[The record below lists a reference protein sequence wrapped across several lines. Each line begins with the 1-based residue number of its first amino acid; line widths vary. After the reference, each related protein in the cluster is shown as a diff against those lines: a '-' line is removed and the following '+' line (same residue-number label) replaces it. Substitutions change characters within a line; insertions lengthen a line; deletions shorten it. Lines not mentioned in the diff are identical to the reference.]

1 MFDWFRNIFDGPKHP
16 EDDRTDMEKITGDM
30 NKVIPFPELKSMPV
44 MPYVDPPKP
53 EKPAQTYY
61 RLGLTDN
68 NRVSFAMG
76 YGEITLSKK
85 GVQNMIEH
93 LAVLRDQLQ
102 AETEEE

>member
-16 EDDRTDMEKITGDM
+16 GDDRTDMEKIAGDM
-30 NKVIPFPELKSMPV
+30 NKVIPFPELKSVPAI
-44 MPYVDPPKP
+44 PYVDPP
-53 EKPAQTYY
+53 KPAQTYY

-76 YGEITLSKK
+76 YSEITLSKQ

-102 AETEEE
+102 EETDEE